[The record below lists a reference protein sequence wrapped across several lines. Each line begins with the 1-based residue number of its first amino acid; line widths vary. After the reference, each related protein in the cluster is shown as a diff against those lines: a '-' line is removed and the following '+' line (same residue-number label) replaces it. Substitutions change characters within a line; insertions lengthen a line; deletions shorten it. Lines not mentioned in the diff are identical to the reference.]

1 VWVMTRGGPE
11 MSTMTTIIMAYREGF
26 KQLRVGYASAISVVF
41 FLIVLG
47 VSLLQ
52 RVFLREER
60 TVR

>member
-1 VWVMTRGGPE
+1 
-11 MSTMTTIIMAYREGF
+11 
-26 KQLRVGYASAISVVF
+26 VF

-60 TVR
+60 TVS

>member
-1 VWVMTRGGPE
+1 MILVY
-11 MSTMTTIIMAYREGF
+11 SEGF
-26 KQLRVGYASAISVVF
+26 KQLRVGYASAITIVF

-60 TVR
+60 AVS